1 MLLLVIPILSLL
13 SLLTATAFVPVRIT
27 PTTPISFV
35 SSKKGDAG
43 DNEMQHHQTFAAG
56 SFVEFVEK
64 KRTRIGKIDTV
75 DYKSSGPARYQ

>member
-1 MLLLVIPILSLL
+1 MLLLVIPILSLS